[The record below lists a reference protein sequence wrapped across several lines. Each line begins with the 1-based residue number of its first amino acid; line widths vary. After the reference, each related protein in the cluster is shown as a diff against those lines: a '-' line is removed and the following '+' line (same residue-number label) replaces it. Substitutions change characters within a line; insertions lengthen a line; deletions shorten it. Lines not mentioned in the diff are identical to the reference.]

1 LSAKDNQF
9 DLDRNASAIIYG
21 LSGFSLS
28 EEEKAFFKDANPF
41 GFILFKRN
49 CDNPEQVLKL
59 TNEMR
64 DLMGRNC
71 PILIDQEGGRVQ
83 RLNVPHWRA
92 YPHARQFGE
101 KAENESMDA
110 ALDSLRFNS
119 LQMIDDL
126 KACGINVNCTPV
138 ADVLSPETHDVIGD
152 RAFSDDP
159 AVVSRLAL
167 SVCRH
172 YLNCGVTPIIKHIP
186 GHGRAAADSHL
197 ELPLVDTDAA
207 TLMARD
213 FKPFADISKS
223 EVGIS
228 VWAMSAH
235 VIYSA
240 LDADKPA
247 TISKAIIENTIRAD
261 IGFEGVLI
269 SDDLD
274 MKALAP
280 YGDQAEMAMASIQA
294 GCDLALHCSGDM
306 DVMRKIAEK
315 TPKISEKSLNRLQIA
330 ASSRKVAA

>member
-1 LSAKDNQF
+1 MSAKDNQF
-9 DLDRNASAIIYG
+9 AIDRNASAIIYG
-21 LSGFSLS
+21 LSGFSLNAD
-28 EEEKAFFKDANPF
+28 EIAFFKDANPL

-49 CDNPEQVLKL
+49 CDTPQQVLAL
-59 TNEMR
+59 TKALR
-64 DLMGRNC
+64 DVLGRNC

-92 YPHARQFGE
+92 YPNARQFGE
-101 KAENESMDA
+101 QAENDGMDS
-110 ALDSLRFNS
+110 ALESLRFNS
-119 LQMIDDL
+119 LQMIEDL
-126 KACGINVNCTPV
+126 RDCGINVNCTPV

-172 YLNCGVTPIIKHIP
+172 YLNCGVTPIMKHIP

-197 ELPLVDTDAA
+197 ELPVVDTDAA
-207 TLMARD
+207 TLMSTD
-213 FKPFADISKS
+213 FKPFADIAAS
-223 EVGIS
+223 EIGAS

-235 VIYSA
+235 VIYTA
-240 LDADKPA
+240 LDNERPA
-247 TISKAIIENTIRAD
+247 TISDDVIGRVIRKQ
-261 IGFEGVLI
+261 IGFDGILI

-280 YGDQAEMAMASIQA
+280 YGDQGAMAAASIKA

-306 DVMRKIAEK
+306 DVMKTIAGN
-315 TPKISEKSLNRLQIA
+315 TPKISAESLKRLQKA
-330 ASSRKVAA
+330 ADLRKVAA

>member
-1 LSAKDNQF
+1 MSAKDNQF

-28 EEEKAFFKDANPF
+28 EKEKAFFKEANPF

-49 CDNPEQVLKL
+49 CESPEQVLNL
-59 TNEMR
+59 TNALR

-92 YPHARQFGE
+92 YPNARQFGE
-101 KAENESMDA
+101 MAENESMDA
-110 ALDSLRFNS
+110 ALDALRFNS

-138 ADVLSPETHDVIGD
+138 ADVLAPETHDVIGD
-152 RAFSDDP
+152 RAFSDNP
-159 AVVSRLAL
+159 SVVSRLAL

-197 ELPLVDTDAA
+197 ELPVVETDAA
-207 TLMARD
+207 TLMASD

-223 EVGIS
+223 EVGQS

-247 TISKAIIENTIRAD
+247 TISKGIIEKTIRAD

-280 YGDQAEMAMASIQA
+280 YGDQAEMALASIQA
-294 GCDLALHCSGDM
+294 GCDVALHCSGDM
-306 DVMRKIAEK
+306 GVMQKIAAN
-315 TPKISEKSLNRLQIA
+315 TPKISKKSLNRLQIA